1 MKRSLRV
8 LGVTTSLTFTKADRF
23 LVSVAKKNWKSL
35 RKANL
40 FWVLLIED
48 SLHQTSDC
56 IHTEDAQ
63 WIGG

>member
-8 LGVTTSLTFTKADRF
+8 LGVTTSLTFTKADCF

-48 SLHQTSDC
+48 SLQ
-56 IHTEDAQ
+56 
-63 WIGG
+63 